1 MWHNGVMS
9 LHYALI
15 GLLADE
21 PMSGYDLTRRFSESL
36 ANVWPA
42 QHSQIYPELAR
53 LVSGGLIEQTGEG
66 PRGRK
71 TYRAT
76 PAGVEALTEWMRFT
90 KPDYDVRC
98 EAGLRGFFLW
108 TLPAEEAVA
117 HLKQDIEVYRGHLA
131 ELEDKVETADWA
143 ASQGARSGRLTLEMG
158 LRYYRMLIEWAEWAS
173 AEIADGALEAGGP
186 QPWSA
191 AATARRARKKVADS
205 TPTTIRS

>member
-1 MWHNGVMS
+1 MS

-15 GLLADE
+15 GLLAAE

-53 LVSGGLIEQTGEG
+53 LVSDGLIEQTGEG

-71 TYRAT
+71 TYQST

-98 EAGLRGFFLW
+98 ESGLRGFFLW
-108 TLPAEEAVA
+108 TLPPEEAVV
-117 HLKQDIEVYRGHLA
+117 HLRQDTEVYRKHLA
-131 ELEDKVETADWA
+131 ELEDKVETTDWTV
-143 ASQGARSGRLTLEMG
+143 SGGARSGRLTAEMG
-158 LRYYRMLIEWAEWAS
+158 LRYYRMLIEWAEWAA
-173 AEIADGALEAGGP
+173 AEIDAGALQTDGP
-186 QPWSA
+186 QPGSA
-191 AATARRARKKVADS
+191 APADRGSPKTAAPLDARMG
-205 TPTTIRS
+205 

>member
-1 MWHNGVMS
+1 MWHNGGMS

-15 GLLADE
+15 GMLADE
-21 PMSGYDLTRRFSESL
+21 PMSGYDLTRRFAESL

-53 LVSGGLIEQTGEG
+53 LVGAGLIEQAGEG

-76 PAGVEALTEWMRFT
+76 TAGVEALTQWMRGT

-108 TLPAEEAVA
+108 TLPPDEAVA

-131 ELEDKVETADWA
+131 ELEDKVETADWT
-143 ASQGARSGRLTLEMG
+143 ASAGARSGRLTLEMG

-173 AEIADGALEAGGP
+173 AEIAAGALEADGP
-186 QPWSA
+186 EPG
-191 AATARRARKKVADS
+191 TAPVTGKRVRKKVAV
-205 TPTTIRS
+205 RS

>member
-1 MWHNGVMS
+1 MS

-15 GLLADE
+15 GLLATE
-21 PMSGYDLTRRFSESL
+21 PMSGYDLTRRFSETL

-53 LVSGGLIEQTGEG
+53 LVGEGMIEQTGEG

-108 TLPAEEAVA
+108 TLTPEEAVA
-117 HLKQDIEVYRGHLA
+117 HLQKDVEVYRGHLT
-131 ELEDKVETADWA
+131 ELEDKARTVEWTA
-143 ASQGARSGRLTLEMG
+143 SGGARSARLTVEMG

-173 AEIADGALEAGGP
+173 AEIAGGALDVDGP
-186 QPWSA
+186 QPGSA
-191 AATARRARKKVADS
+191 TAATRRVRKKVAAKS
-205 TPTTIRS
+205 